1 MYGRAALNSFCA
13 LYSLSRL
20 LEFAPAKI
28 ASTQI
33 IRSLS
38 SDQMRLGACR
48 LGHLKLSVL
57 GRGRKL
63 GPSPIVEGAT
73 CAMFILLGL
82 EAESLR
88 KSLSWTTPRTLLHP
102 IDQGCQ
108 QLWVLAIPTRILPKI
123 QPRKLVLLFEGLATS
138 AETAVTKLQS
148 GFMIKLSPAQVKL
161 PCVINRS

>member
-1 MYGRAALNSFCA
+1 MLNSFCGF
-13 LYSLSRL
+13 YSLSRL
-20 LEFAPAKI
+20 CAFAPAKI

-48 LGHLKLSVL
+48 LGHPKLSVL
-57 GRGRKL
+57 GRGMKL

-82 EAESLR
+82 KAKKLEEIVEWFNTKDVTPPDRSRMSTA
-88 KSLSWTTPRTLLHP
+88 LSPSNSHQDFTKLE
-102 IDQGCQ
+102 
-108 QLWVLAIPTRILPKI
+108 

-138 AETAVTKLQS
+138 AAKLQS
-148 GFMIKLSPAQVKL
+148 GFMIKLSPAQVKR